1 MILRLGKISSL
12 IALGIFYWGQS
23 GLLKAQ
29 QDLPS
34 EVLAY
39 ADLILYNGKI
49 LTADDDFT
57 TAEAVAVRDG
67 KFLAVGESD
76 RIRRMAGPQTR
87 QVDLDGRSV
96 VPGLWDPHLHQ
107 AWIGQVLKTGSWRLK
122 LTHLDSGLEEIQTI
136 VDQAPAG
143 EWLFLSG
150 PYNKVLINELNRQHL
165 DPISPHNPVV
175 IVTGCNV
182 GVANALA
189 LEAVPPE
196 TGGIVKDPETGEP
209 TGLISGF
216 ALGVLAYDVRPQP
229 QITEENIQQQRQIL
243 RKLNYQGLTTVIGR
257 SQGLTFSILKEVW
270 ARGELTTRIR
280 VAHELIRQNP
290 NAEAYLKRMGN
301 LSGFGDDMM
310 KIHGTTVQPADCNNS
325 GGAALTWSAKIRE
338 VATSPY
344 GPYGKNYWSSFGNDY
359 ENSEAQN
366 IILANRYGWNITS
379 MHTQG
384 DQAASVVLDV
394 FEKANQEKPLQGR
407 WAFDHSLFRT
417 PENIRR
423 AKELGVIFS
432 VGPKYLFQ
440 QNPDGLVY
448 QYGADQVNRL
458 TRVRSMIDAGM
469 KPVMEADIRGPW
481 SRPLWNMEVLI
492 TRNDGKGGRT
502 WGADQKITRQEA
514 LWMKTNWAA
523 YYSADEEI
531 LGTIEV
537 GKLADLVVLGGDYMT
552 VPEDQIS
559 DLSIDLTVVDGKV
572 VYDRDRDGV
581 INLPFWDD
589 RGGGSFA
596 VTPTVTS
603 SR

>member
-1 MILRLGKISSL
+1 M
-12 IALGIFYWGQS
+12 
-23 GLLKAQ
+23 
-29 QDLPS
+29 
-34 EVLAY
+34 
-39 ADLILYNGKI
+39 
-49 LTADDDFT
+49 
-57 TAEAVAVRDG
+57 
-67 KFLAVGESD
+67 
-76 RIRRMAGPQTR
+76 
-87 QVDLDGRSV
+87 
-96 VPGLWDPHLHQ
+96 
-107 AWIGQVLKTGSWRLK
+107 
-122 LTHLDSGLEEIQTI
+122 
-136 VDQAPAG
+136 
-143 EWLFLSG
+143 
-150 PYNKVLINELNRQHL
+150 
-165 DPISPHNPVV
+165 
-175 IVTGCNV
+175 
-182 GVANALA
+182 
-189 LEAVPPE
+189 
-196 TGGIVKDPETGEP
+196 
-209 TGLISGF
+209 
-216 ALGVLAYDVRPQP
+216 
-229 QITEENIQQQRQIL
+229 
-243 RKLNYQGLTTVIGR
+243 
-257 SQGLTFSILKEVW
+257 
-270 ARGELTTRIR
+270 
-280 VAHELIRQNP
+280 
-290 NAEAYLKRMGN
+290 
-301 LSGFGDDMM
+301 
-310 KIHGTTVQPADCNNS
+310 
-325 GGAALTWSAKIRE
+325 TWSAKIRQ

-559 DLSIDLTVVDGKV
+559 ELSIDLTVVDGKV

-581 INLPFWDD
+581 ITLPFWDD
-589 RGGGSFA
+589 RGGKLCSDSDGHQQQIKGGA
-596 VTPTVTS
+596 
-603 SR
+603 